1 MEATSPGLTAATAS
15 VAAKAVKLRPQVAAW
30 ERAVPTGAG
39 ITGLWRPAAAAAA
52 AAPTTRWPW
61 PAAAVDM
68 VFTFRQDGAALTG
81 SLEAAGGG
89 GFGGGGV
96 SGGPIEEGKVE
107 GATVSFRVG
116 TTTYSGTVQGEQI
129 ELQRTAPA
137 RRPGAAP
144 AAATADAGA
153 RPAVGPP
160 PPGSDP
166 SFGSG
171 RAGQAPAPI
180 VLRRVTQ

>member
-1 MEATSPGLTAATAS
+1 M
-15 VAAKAVKLRPQVAAW
+15 KLRPQVAAW
-30 ERAVPTGAG
+30 ERDVPTGAG
-39 ITGLWRPAAAAAA
+39 ITGLWRPAAPRRRRRPDNPMALAGG
-52 AAPTTRWPW
+52 
-61 PAAAVDM
+61 AVDM

-96 SGGPIEEGKVE
+96 IGRPDRGGQGRRRDGVLQ
-107 GATVSFRVG
+107 GRHDDLH
-116 TTTYSGTVQGEQI
+116 GTVQGEQI

-160 PPGSDP
+160 PQGSDP

-180 VLRRVTQ
+180 VLHRVTQ